1 MQTVSHTPAPAHPLD
16 LPAAQIAAGI
26 RSGAFPAEAVVAE
39 SLRRAK
45 AVNGALN
52 AFTLRREE
60 AALAAAREA
69 DRRVA
74 RGGDLPALLGV
85 PFAAKDLTPTKGDLT
100 TLGSWTSGNRVP
112 DESALCISRLEA
124 AGAIL
129 IGKTTTPE
137 FAHSSFTAS
146 PRWGITRNPWN
157 AARTS
162 GGSSGGSAVAVAT
175 GVVPFAEG
183 TDMGGSVRIPAAFTG
198 IVGLKPSLGRIP
210 MTILPSVFDNISHFG
225 PLARSVG
232 DAVAFMTATAGPDDA
247 DISSLPLS
255 FEAGKAAASPL
266 AGRRFALSLDLGY
279 YSVEPAVRGRIL
291 AAVEALRAAGAV
303 VEPVEIGWT
312 RAVNDRWYDLWSV
325 FMAAFFGETLED
337 HRARMDPIVVE
348 LIERGRTLD
357 AANYKK
363 VELLRTAMWRDLAA
377 IFSRYDALLC
387 PTCAVTAP
395 PAEADDN
402 DYVADL
408 PDGRFGGLDMTCPFN
423 LLPQCPA
430 LSVPAG
436 LGEDG
441 LPVGLQIV
449 GRRYADEAVLS
460 MGGAVEETLRT
471 TGLAPG
477 RPAGWDWGGL

>member
-1 MQTVSHTPAPAHPLD
+1 MQTDSRAPAPAHPLD
-16 LPAAQIAAGI
+16 LPATQIADGI
-26 RSGAFPAEAVVAE
+26 RSGAFAAEAVVAE

-45 AVNGALN
+45 VVNGALN
-52 AFTLRREE
+52 AFTLLREE

-74 RGGDLPALLGV
+74 RGGDLPVLLGV

-157 AARTS
+157 GARTS

-247 DISSLPLS
+247 DISSLPVS

-303 VEPVEIGWT
+303 VEPVEIGWS
-312 RAVNDRWYDLWSV
+312 RAVNDRWYDLWCV

-337 HRARMDPIVVE
+337 HRAHMDPIVVE

-377 IFSRYDALLC
+377 ILSGYDALLC

-408 PDGRFGGLDMTCPFN
+408 SDGRFGGLDMTCPFN

-441 LPVGLQIV
+441 LPVGMQIV
-449 GRRYADEAVLS
+449 GRRYADVAVLS
-460 MGGAVEETLRT
+460 MGGALVETLRRA
-471 TGLAPG
+471 GLARG
-477 RPAGWDWGGL
+477 GAGGWDWGGL